1 MDTTQSYIRHGFGAA
16 RPYIYGNADLP
27 AFLREVFGAEE
38 VERADYDDTSA
49 HVEMRIGD
57 SVVVVETNV
66 THETVT
72 RGSIYIYVPDVD
84 AAYQRALQLGA
95 TSLAEPADKPYLD
108 RNAGVKDSF
117 GNTWWIGTHISAK

>member
-1 MDTTQSYIRHGFGAA
+1 MDTTQRYIRHGFGAV
-16 RPYIYGNADLP
+16 RPYIYGTSDLP
-27 AFLREVFGAEE
+27 EFLREVFGADE

-72 RGSIYIYVPDVD
+72 RGSVYVYVPDVD

-95 TSLAEPADKPYLD
+95 TSLAEPADKLYGD

-117 GNTWWIGTHISAK
+117 GNTWWIGTHISGK

>member
-1 MDTTQSYIRHGFGAA
+1 MDTTRSYIRHGFGAA

-27 AFLREVFGAEE
+27 EFLRQAFGAEE
-38 VERADYDDTSA
+38 IERADYNDESA
-49 HVEMRIGD
+49 HVEMQIGD

-72 RGSIYIYVPDVD
+72 RGSVYVYVPDVD

-108 RNAGVKDSF
+108 HNAGVKDSF
-117 GNTWWIGTHISAK
+117 GNTWWIGTHLGDR

>member
-1 MDTTQSYIRHGFGAA
+1 MDNSKPYIRHGFGAV
-16 RPYIYGNADLP
+16 RPYIYGNSDLP
-27 AFLREVFGAEE
+27 EFLREVFGAEE
-38 VERADYDDTSA
+38 IERADYDDTSA
-49 HVEMRIGD
+49 HVELRIGD

-72 RGSIYIYVPDVD
+72 RGSVYVYVPDVD

-95 TSLAEPADKPYLD
+95 TSLAEPADKPYQD

-117 GNTWWIGTHISAK
+117 GNTWWIGTHISNK